1 MFRLI
6 AILLFFSFVFTGLSQ
21 ENTELLIGPGI
32 SAKGGMNG
40 VTTPS
45 GRQNDFAFS
54 SLPDFR
60 LDAYY
65 SFSGIK
71 TPMSLGLSLGYTSY
85 SYYIN
90 ETRGEKREFKHNY
103 SYFSISPG
111 FQFDILQLEF
121 LFGVPVAADMDGK
134 DISNSKLNVIT
145 ELRLTGN
152 IPLFDDETGS
162 LYLFAGAGYMLTGMY
177 KSFETD
183 DPLLDILIPDYPQ
196 TITNE
201 YNPRVASIFL
211 GINYLL
217 NVTM

>member
-1 MFRLI
+1 MLRYI
-6 AILLFFSFVFTGLSQ
+6 VLLVFLCFTITGLSQ
-21 ENTELLIGPGI
+21 ESSELLIGPGI
-32 SAKGGMNG
+32 AAKGGMNG

-54 SLPDFR
+54 SMPDFR

-65 SFSGIK
+65 SLNSIK
-71 TPMSLGLSLGYTSY
+71 TRMSVGLSLGYSSY
-85 SYYIN
+85 AYYIN

-121 LFGVPVAADMDGK
+121 LFGLPLAADMDGK
-134 DISNSKLNVIT
+134 DISASKLNTIA

-152 IPLFDDETGS
+152 IPLYDDESGS
-162 LYLFAGAGYMLTGMY
+162 LYLFVGAGYMLTGMY

-196 TITNE
+196 TITNQ

-211 GINYLL
+211 GIKYLL
-217 NVTM
+217 NVPI